1 MTVKLKIKKG
11 DLVQILAGKDR
22 GKQGRILEA
31 RPGDRR
37 VIVEN
42 LNVITRHTK
51 PKPLRDSS
59 RMGGVQMAP
68 GGRIEK
74 AAPVDVSNVMLVC
87 PTCGLPTR
95 VGIKEKTIKGEVVRV
110 RVCKRD
116 GCGQEIDT
124 K

>member
-1 MTVKLKIKKG
+1 MANKMKIKQG

-31 RPGDRR
+31 RPREGR

-42 LNVITRHTK
+42 LNVMTRHTR
-51 PKPLRDSS
+51 PRPLRDSN
-59 RMGGVQMAP
+59 RMGGTQMSP
-68 GGRIEK
+68 GGRIER
-74 AAPVDVSNVMLVC
+74 AAPVDISNVMLVC
-87 PTCGLPTR
+87 PVCGLPTR
-95 VGIKEKTIKGEVVRV
+95 VGMNVKEIKGETVRV

-116 GCGQEIDT
+116 GCGQEVDT

>member
-11 DLVQILAGKDR
+11 DLVQVLAGKDR

-87 PTCGLPTR
+87 PTCRQPTR
-95 VGIKEKTIKGEVVRV
+95 VGVKVKEVKGETVRV

-116 GCGQEIDT
+116 GCGQEI
-124 K
+124 